1 MSKTAPR
8 SKAMDWHKEDVKAE
22 IRKRGSTMASL
33 ARKNGYKNPRTF
45 SNVFAARYPKVERII
60 AEFLGVTPDVIWPS
74 RYQSQAIGIP
84 PSKPA
89 SLEAYQKAS

>member
-1 MSKTAPR
+1 MSKNAPR
-8 SKAMDWHKEDVKAE
+8 SKAMDWHKEDIKAE

-33 ARKNGYKNPRTF
+33 ARKSGYKNPRTF
-45 SNVFAARYPKVERII
+45 SNVFAARYPKVEGII

-74 RYQSQAIGIP
+74 RYQQPTEIP